1 MPSAL
6 PGIQLGIYL
15 DNAATS
21 FPKPETVYRAVDHY
35 LREVGA
41 SAGRGAYRLGLQADR
56 LVYATRTA
64 LARLFNVPD
73 ASRIVFTANATE
85 AINLALKGLL
95 TPGDEVVT
103 SSMEHNA
110 VWRPLKRLERERGV
124 KIKVIKCARDGSL
137 DLKQVEEAVGKGT
150 KMVVITHASNL
161 TGTLMPVA
169 EIASIAHS
177 QGAIMMVDAAQT
189 AGAYPIDIQAQG
201 IDLLAF
207 TGHKALFGPPGT
219 GGLYIA
225 PHLLPE
231 PLKEGGTGAE
241 SLLEEQPPTLPERY
255 EAGTPNTAGLAGLGA
270 GVEFILQ
277 EGIEKIYQREKELL
291 SRALE
296 ELATVPGIT
305 IYGPGDPG
313 KQIGVVSFN
322 LERIPADEV
331 AYLLDSVYGIMVR
344 TGMHCAP
351 QAHRTIGTL
360 ETGAVR
366 IGLGYFNT
374 EDDLVALSQALKE
387 ISREMTR

>member
-1 MPSAL
+1 MD
-6 PGIQLGIYL
+6 IYL

-21 FPKPETVYRAVDHY
+21 FPKPESVYRAVDHY

-56 LVYATRTA
+56 LVHAARTA
-64 LARLFNVPD
+64 LARLLNVAD
-73 ASRIVFTANATE
+73 ASRIVFAANATE

-95 TPGDEVVT
+95 TSGDEVVT

-124 KIKVIKCARDGSL
+124 KIEVIKCARDGSL
-137 DLKQVEEAVGKGT
+137 DLKQVEEAVGQRT
-150 KMVVITHASNL
+150 KIVVITHASNL
-161 TGTLMPVA
+161 TGTLMPVT
-169 EIASIAHS
+169 EITHIAHRH
-177 QGAIMMVDAAQT
+177 GAIMMVDAAQT

-277 EGIEKIYQREKELL
+277 EGVEKIYQREKELL
-291 SRALE
+291 RCALK
-296 ELATVPGIT
+296 ELATIPGIT
-305 IYGPGDPG
+305 IYGPRDPER
-313 KQIGVVSFN
+313 QIGVVSFN
-322 LERIPADEV
+322 LEPIPADEV

-344 TGMHCAP
+344 SGMHCAP

-366 IGLGYFNT
+366 ASLGYFNT
-374 EDDLVALSQALKE
+374 EDDLAALANALKE
-387 ISREMTR
+387 ISQEMTR